1 MERGKKMAFV
11 PYKIND
17 EGKMKQLKKQDFN
30 LEKELQSLVEENLKE
45 LFGIKFLATEYST
58 GERHGGRMDT
68 LGIDENNSPVILEYK
83 KNKNQNIINQA
94 LFYLDWL
101 LDHKSAF
108 ELLARD
114 IFNQKIDVDWSSP
127 RVLCIAEEFNK
138 YDTYAVEQMKRP
150 IELIQYRIF
159 EDDLFA
165 LNILTAAKD
174 SASTQITKNKDYKVD
189 NHLKKADSKIKELY
203 KELSEYALDLGSE
216 VIESPRKL
224 YIAFRVIRN
233 FMCVQVYNHH
243 LLLYLRLNPEY
254 INLEADILRDV
265 SHIGHYGTGD
275 LEVRVES
282 EDDIELAKELIEKAY
297 DNSGS

>member
-1 MERGKKMAFV
+1 MKRGKNMAFV

-17 EGKMKQLKKQDFN
+17 EGKMKQLKKKDFK
-30 LEKELQSLVEENLKE
+30 LEKELQNLVEENLKE
-45 LFGIKFLATEYST
+45 LFGIKFLDTEYST

-108 ELLARD
+108 ELLVRD
-114 IFNQKIDVDWSSP
+114 TLNQKKDVDWSSP

-150 IELIQYRIF
+150 IELIQYRVF

-174 SASTQITKNKDYKVD
+174 SGSTQITKNKDYKVE

-243 LLLYLRLNPEY
+243 LHLYLRLNPEE
-254 INLEADILRDV
+254 INLEGDILRDV
-265 SHIGHYGTGD
+265 TNIGHYGTGD

-282 EDDIELAKELIEKAY
+282 EDDIELAKKLIEKAY

>member
-1 MERGKKMAFV
+1 MAFV
-11 PYKIND
+11 PYKINNQ
-17 EGKMKQLKKQDFN
+17 GKMKQLKKKDFK
-30 LEKELQSLVEENLKE
+30 LEKELQSLVEKNLKE
-45 LFGIKFLATEYST
+45 LFGITFLATEYST
-58 GERHGGRMDT
+58 GERHGRRMDT

-108 ELLARD
+108 ELLVRD
-114 IFNQKIDVDWSSP
+114 TLNQKIEVDWSSP

-150 IELIQYRIF
+150 IELIQYRVF

-174 SASTQITKNKDYKVD
+174 SASTQITKNKDYKVE

-243 LLLYLRLNPEY
+243 LHLYLRLNPED
-254 INLEADILRDV
+254 INLETDILRDV

>member
-1 MERGKKMAFV
+1 
-11 PYKIND
+11 
-17 EGKMKQLKKQDFN
+17 
-30 LEKELQSLVEENLKE
+30 
-45 LFGIKFLATEYST
+45 
-58 GERHGGRMDT
+58 
-68 LGIDENNSPVILEYK
+68 
-83 KNKNQNIINQA
+83 
-94 LFYLDWL
+94 
-101 LDHKSAF
+101 
-108 ELLARD
+108 
-114 IFNQKIDVDWSSP
+114 
-127 RVLCIAEEFNK
+127 
-138 YDTYAVEQMKRP
+138 MKRP
-150 IELIQYRIF
+150 IELIQYRVF

-174 SASTQITKNKDYKVD
+174 SASTQITKNKDYKVE

-243 LLLYLRLNPEY
+243 LHLYLRLNPED

>member
-1 MERGKKMAFV
+1 MVR
-11 PYKIND
+11 D
-17 EGKMKQLKKQDFN
+17 N
-30 LEKELQSLVEENLKE
+30 L
-45 LFGIKFLATEYST
+45 
-58 GERHGGRMDT
+58 
-68 LGIDENNSPVILEYK
+68 
-83 KNKNQNIINQA
+83 
-94 LFYLDWL
+94 
-101 LDHKSAF
+101 
-108 ELLARD
+108 
-114 IFNQKIDVDWSSP
+114 NQKIDVDWSSP

-150 IELIQYRIF
+150 IELIKYRIF

-174 SASTQITKNKDYKVD
+174 SGSTQITKNKDYKVE

-243 LLLYLRLNPEY
+243 LHLYLRLNPEE

-265 SHIGHYGTGD
+265 SNIAHYGTGD